1 MKRNDENKYK
11 SEIIQTN
18 FDEPKKQEINTNII
32 TTLPEN
38 EIISPDLPLEETKI
52 PNKNISKN
60 LIENILEKHKSEINV
75 GIIDKVESSLNN
87 VMENIHDDIQEDK
100 LQIKNND
107 KHVNDLSKNNI
118 SSLNL
123 NKGDYETLIKIQ
135 KINELNQT
143 KKNIEKQINK
153 VDENMKTIKE
163 EKIFNDLNKLNIPY
177 MIIDQNIKKDKMK
190 ENKQIKELL
199 ISKLNGINEQV
210 NKLME
215 NEKEFK
221 ANKKINVRE
230 FLENF
235 EKDKIRLEQQAR
247 KYSAEKK
254 KREQRLLN
262 SILKDEKRVK
272 ENEDLINKENEK
284 KKKELEKIRM
294 QELERLREKKREK
307 KEKIDHIREHA
318 NDKAENENKYL
329 FKVLE
334 RKYNEKVEQELKKEI
349 MKKREKM
356 KEGRITL
363 VEIVEFDKKQKEL
376 ELKRLVEIEEEKKK
390 LKEQWKQIKENLPKF
405 ESTLTQ
411 KLKEEE
417 NQKKEKI
424 ELELYKKQSKIKEI
438 KNYSQTVQKLFLP
451 KINENIKKERENRIK
466 NLRTKD
472 NIHKIQRKKNS
483 GRILLLKPDPNKPKK
498 YSWKLKLEPEKRQ
511 EANNSILYSKNE
523 NPNLRSKSADK
534 KHKPMR
540 KLPDYLTEMR
550 LEKDKERN
558 NNVSQR
564 KHREYNWDKML
575 KSGNLAENLEKIK
588 QKAEVLENQA
598 KMNELLLN
606 NSGKDDVE
614 LQQKVSDCL
623 IDAINAKLSILDNIG
638 KYK

>member
-1 MKRNDENKYK
+1 MKNEKEFDFDKKKPKFEDNNIRKSKIIEKERIDDISSILNKSQNSKNIEVIQKDSFIDETKMKRNDENKYK

-32 TTLPEN
+32 ITLPEN

-153 VDENMKTIKE
+153 VDENMKTIKD

-235 EKDKIRLEQQAR
+235 EKDKIRLEEQAR

-363 VEIVEFDKKQKEL
+363 VL
-376 ELKRLVEIEEEKKK
+376 
-390 LKEQWKQIKENLPKF
+390 
-405 ESTLTQ
+405 
-411 KLKEEE
+411 
-417 NQKKEKI
+417 
-424 ELELYKKQSKIKEI
+424 
-438 KNYSQTVQKLFLP
+438 
-451 KINENIKKERENRIK
+451 
-466 NLRTKD
+466 
-472 NIHKIQRKKNS
+472 
-483 GRILLLKPDPNKPKK
+483 
-498 YSWKLKLEPEKRQ
+498 
-511 EANNSILYSKNE
+511 
-523 NPNLRSKSADK
+523 
-534 KHKPMR
+534 
-540 KLPDYLTEMR
+540 
-550 LEKDKERN
+550 
-558 NNVSQR
+558 
-564 KHREYNWDKML
+564 
-575 KSGNLAENLEKIK
+575 
-588 QKAEVLENQA
+588 
-598 KMNELLLN
+598 
-606 NSGKDDVE
+606 
-614 LQQKVSDCL
+614 
-623 IDAINAKLSILDNIG
+623 
-638 KYK
+638 